1 MFINDRTDKSILCS
15 QGGMRHT
22 VCAGFERSPVLCIKT
37 KKELNINLNNSL
49 YSYTENQI
57 IMNPNAIREFA
68 SSFQKSRILLSGFEL
83 DIFTNIE
90 ESGTTNKQISH
101 KLKLDE
107 HACERLMNGLV
118 SLGFLQKQNQLFF
131 NTAESFA
138 FLSKKSPDYL
148 GGLMHSNHLWN
159 TWTNL
164 TKVIRTGVSAHPAEI
179 NERGEDWL
187 TPFITAMHDRAKKQ
201 APQQLASIDL
211 SAVKS
216 ILDIGGGSG
225 AYSMEFV
232 NRKPGTEATVF
243 DLPNVVPITKVFLEK
258 EGFSDK
264 VKTYAGDY
272 TTDDLPGGFDMVF
285 LSAIIH
291 SNSLKV
297 NQDLVKKC
305 FGSLNKNGWIIIQD
319 WIMNNDRTQPTS
331 GAVFAIN
338 MLVGTESGDCYT
350 EQEVTEMLSAAGFK
364 DISRTEFETGSS
376 RMTAYKK

>member
-1 MFINDRTDKSILCS
+1 
-15 QGGMRHT
+15 
-22 VCAGFERSPVLCIKT
+22 
-37 KKELNINLNNSL
+37 
-49 YSYTENQI
+49 
-57 IMNPNAIREFA
+57 MNPNAIREFA
-68 SSFQKSRILLSGFEL
+68 SSYQKSRILLTGFEL

-90 ESGTTNKQISH
+90 ESGSTNKQIAS
-101 KLKLDE
+101 KLKLYE
-107 HACERLMNGLV
+107 HACERLMNALV
-118 SLGFLQKQNQLFF
+118 SLGFLKKQNQLFF
-131 NTAESFA
+131 NTPESFT

-159 TWTNL
+159 TWSNL
-164 TKVIRTGVSAHPAEI
+164 TKVVRTGVSAHPDEI
-179 NERGEDWL
+179 NTRGEDWL

-211 SAVKS
+211 SGVNS

-232 NRKPGTEATVF
+232 SRKPGIEATVF
-243 DLPNVVPITKVFLEK
+243 DLPNVVPITKTFLDK
-258 EGFSDK
+258 EGFSEK

-272 TTDDLPGGFDMVF
+272 TMDDLPGGFDIVF

-291 SNSLKV
+291 SNSLDV
-297 NQDLVKKC
+297 NRDLIKKC
-305 FGSLNKNGWIIIQD
+305 FGSLNQNGRIIIQD

-350 EQEVTEMLSAAGFK
+350 GQEVTKMLTDAGFK
-364 DISRTEFETGSS
+364 DISRTEFETGLS
-376 RMTAYKK
+376 RMTACKK

>member
-1 MFINDRTDKSILCS
+1 
-15 QGGMRHT
+15 
-22 VCAGFERSPVLCIKT
+22 
-37 KKELNINLNNSL
+37 
-49 YSYTENQI
+49 
-57 IMNPNAIREFA
+57 MNPNAIREFS

-90 ESGTTNKQISH
+90 ESGITCNQISH
-101 KLKLDE
+101 NLNLDE
-107 HACERLMNGLV
+107 HACERLMNALV
-118 SLGFLQKQNQLFF
+118 SLGFLKKQNKLFF
-131 NTAESFA
+131 NTAESSA
-138 FLSKKSPDYL
+138 FLSRKSPDYL

-159 TWTNL
+159 TWSNL
-164 TKVIRTGVSAHPAEI
+164 TKVIKTGVSAHPDEI
-179 NERGEDWL
+179 NSRGEDWL

-201 APQQLASIDL
+201 APLQLASIDL
-211 SAVKS
+211 SEIKS

-225 AYSMEFV
+225 AYSMEFAS
-232 NRKPGTEATVF
+232 RKPSIDATVF

-291 SNSLKV
+291 SNSLEV
-297 NQDLVKKC
+297 NADLIKKC
-305 FGSLNKNGWIIIQD
+305 FGSLNKNGRIVIQD
-319 WIMNNDRTQPTS
+319 WIMNNDRTQPTP

-364 DISRTEFETGSS
+364 DISRTEFETGLS
-376 RMTAYKK
+376 RMVAYKK

>member
-1 MFINDRTDKSILCS
+1 
-15 QGGMRHT
+15 
-22 VCAGFERSPVLCIKT
+22 
-37 KKELNINLNNSL
+37 
-49 YSYTENQI
+49 
-57 IMNPNAIREFA
+57 MNPNAIREFA
-68 SSFQKSRILLSGFEL
+68 SSYQKSRILLTGFEL

-90 ESGTTNKQISH
+90 ESGSTNKQITS
-101 KLKLDE
+101 KLKLYE
-107 HACERLMNGLV
+107 HACERLMNALV
-118 SLGFLQKQNQLFF
+118 SLGFLKKQNQLFF
-131 NTAESFA
+131 NTPESFT

-159 TWTNL
+159 TWSNL
-164 TKVIRTGVSAHPAEI
+164 TKVVRTGVSAHPDEI
-179 NERGEDWL
+179 NTRGEDWL

-211 SAVKS
+211 SGVNS

-232 NRKPGTEATVF
+232 SRKPGIEATVF
-243 DLPNVVPITKVFLEK
+243 DLPNVVPITKTFLDK
-258 EGFSDK
+258 EGFSEK

-272 TTDDLPGGFDMVF
+272 TTDDLPGGFDIVF

-291 SNSLKV
+291 SNSLDV
-297 NQDLVKKC
+297 NRDLIKKC
-305 FGSLNKNGWIIIQD
+305 FGSLNQNGRIIIQD

-350 EQEVTEMLSAAGFK
+350 GQEVTKMLTDAGFK
-364 DISRTEFETGSS
+364 DISRTEFETGLS
-376 RMTAYKK
+376 RMTACKK